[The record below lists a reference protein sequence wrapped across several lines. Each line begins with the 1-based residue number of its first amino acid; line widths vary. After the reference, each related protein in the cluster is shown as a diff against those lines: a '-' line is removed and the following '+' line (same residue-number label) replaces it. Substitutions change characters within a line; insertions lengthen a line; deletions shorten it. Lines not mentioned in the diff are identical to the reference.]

1 MNEYHKRLLGAPDLD
16 TQGCAICGRWSPTN
30 LHHII
35 PRSQGGGDV
44 SPLVRLCGIGNTLYD
59 DSGRLFHHGMAH
71 QMRLHFR
78 YEDDRWEY
86 LITEEPTKYE
96 RALEMPGWMPLQ
108 STYMRTMPGGEFG
121 EVPF

>member
-1 MNEYHKRLLGAPDLD
+1 M
-16 TQGCAICGRWSPTN
+16 
-30 LHHII
+30 
-35 PRSQGGGDV
+35 